1 MPSWFYTN
9 ISRRRNWNST
19 VQCAVGQVVFYCFSD
34 CQGWTEQNKS
44 LWYFFYWT
52 YLLLFFFLEMFQI
65 LVIFLPQWWLLFH
78 LPLALRKS
86 RPFYLVSLL
95 HWGLPTFLPWCSIT
109 TSRQLPR
116 EGKEWPRD
124 QRPGVA
130 APSLLGHRALDTSS
144 QAGVSDGPPAPTL
157 WGTEYCGCAAADG
170 AIAARKGGGPG
181 GGLLG
186 KRCGDRE
193 IQPVC
198 WAYLDV
204 RERERFRRGGAV
216 SQEKD

>member
-1 MPSWFYTN
+1 
-9 ISRRRNWNST
+9 
-19 VQCAVGQVVFYCFSD
+19 
-34 CQGWTEQNKS
+34 
-44 LWYFFYWT
+44 
-52 YLLLFFFLEMFQI
+52 MFQI
-65 LVIFLPQWWLLFH
+65 LVIFLPQWWSLFH

-109 TSRQLPR
+109 TARQLPR

-130 APSLLGHRALDTSS
+130 EPSLLGHRALDTSS

-186 KRCGDRE
+186 KPCGDRV

-198 WAYLDV
+198 WMYV
-204 RERERFRRGGAV
+204 REVWGGGQFHRRRINEILVENVVESCMPRIRYTDLMGGMESWGAALWRRV
-216 SQEKD
+216 GC